1 MLKKPPYEKSEQRIN
16 VSKNEVVQAK
26 SCEGKP
32 GTHDG
37 IRQLLNFAPYGM
49 FLIDLSGKIV
59 AANLSGVERLGKSF
73 PEVIGTTL
81 REYFPSSAADHMRTK
96 GMEVVKT
103 GRPESFEMNVDD
115 IWYSHKIFPVSDSQG
130 NITHLAIYGM
140 DITEFKLKEKALRK
154 SKALL
159 SELTG
164 QVPGVLYQ
172 FYARPNGEMGLYYV
186 SERSESIFGIKPDVD
201 GFFERFSEMMI
212 PEHREAFYKSIEKAV
227 KEKSEWH
234 YEGIVRKSTG
244 ERIRFS
250 GHSVPTIRATE
261 IVFNGIVQDITESKR
276 NEHTRLADLKFFEN
290 MDKVNRA
297 IQQNNDPEQM
307 MSDVLDVVL
316 SVFQCDRA
324 WLGYPCDPEAATWRA
339 PMERTRPEY
348 PGAFAL
354 GLEVPMDSDVVRVY
368 KAALASNDPVGF
380 GPGNEHPLPEKD
392 CRAFLSS
399 VPVVCGHLSQDRQA
413 LPVRDPSM
421 LPPPAL
427 VAGGTEAP
435 EGNRQ
440 KDGGRLDHVANV
452 SQPAA

>member
-32 GTHDG
+32 GTQDG

-59 AANLSGVERLGKSF
+59 AANLSGVEHLGKSF

-96 GMEVVKT
+96 GIEVVKT

-115 IWYSHKIFPVSDSQG
+115 IWYSHKIFPVSDRQG
-130 NITHLAIYGM
+130 NTTHLAIYGM

-244 ERIRFS
+244 ERIRVLRSFS
-250 GHSVPTIRATE
+250 SH
-261 IVFNGIVQDITESKR
+261 
-276 NEHTRLADLKFFEN
+276 
-290 MDKVNRA
+290 
-297 IQQNNDPEQM
+297 
-307 MSDVLDVVL
+307 
-316 SVFQCDRA
+316 
-324 WLGYPCDPEAATWRA
+324 
-339 PMERTRPEY
+339 
-348 PGAFAL
+348 
-354 GLEVPMDSDVVRVY
+354 DS
-368 KAALASNDPVGF
+368 SN
-380 GPGNEHPLPEKD
+380 
-392 CRAFLSS
+392 
-399 VPVVCGHLSQDRQA
+399 
-413 LPVRDPSM
+413 
-421 LPPPAL
+421 
-427 VAGGTEAP
+427 
-435 EGNRQ
+435 
-440 KDGGRLDHVANV
+440 
-452 SQPAA
+452 